1 MKRSLGILLLTMS
14 FMTLLSSCE
23 KKELLNHKTVY
34 GEATINNK
42 TYSQYTTIGEGVSNK
57 YWYLPLGVDNHFIIK
72 EGVCYLQ
79 LFLRDDEEK
88 DAENFWLILIGCRA
102 DAHFPIVGKEY
113 EIVAE
118 NRVDLGNIYNS
129 FYWSGKLRDFYRVHP
144 ESESYGI
151 AGLSIPPTHEKFI
164 PLDGSIQFLKG
175 DAESGEY
182 SISYHLRSEDHA
194 PDETY
199 RIVGKFNGKLKMVD

>member
-42 TYSQYTTIGEGVSNK
+42 AYFQYTTIGEGVSNK
-57 YWYLPLGVDNHFIIK
+57 YWFLPLGVDNHFIIK

-79 LFLRDDEEK
+79 LFLRDYEEK

-102 DAHFPIVGKEY
+102 DEHFPVVGKEY
-113 EIVAE
+113 EIVVE

-129 FYWSGKLRDFYRVHP
+129 FYWSGKLREFYADHP

-151 AGLSIPPTHEKFI
+151 TGLSIPPSHERFI
-164 PLDGSIQFLKG
+164 PLEGSMQFLKE

-182 SISYHLRSEDHA
+182 SISYNFRSENNA
-194 PDETY
+194 ETY
-199 RIVGKFNGKLKMVD
+199 RIVGQFNGKLKIVD

>member
-42 TYSQYTTIGEGVSNK
+42 AYFQYTTIGEGVSNK
-57 YWYLPLGVDNHFIIK
+57 YWFLPLGVDNHFIIK

-79 LFLRDDEEK
+79 LFLRDYEEK

-102 DAHFPIVGKEY
+102 DEHFPVVGKEY
-113 EIVAE
+113 EIVVE

-129 FYWSGKLRDFYRVHP
+129 FYWSGKLRDFYTGHP
-144 ESESYGI
+144 ESGPCGI
-151 AGLSIPPTHEKFI
+151 AGLSIPLSHERFI
-164 PLDGSIQFLKG
+164 PLEGLMQFLKG

-182 SISYHLRSEDHA
+182 SISYNFRSENNA
-194 PDETY
+194 ETY
-199 RIVGKFNGKLKMVD
+199 RIVGQFNGKLKIVD

>member
-1 MKRSLGILLLTMS
+1 MKRSLGILLLTMLFLS
-14 FMTLLSSCE
+14 LLLGCE
-23 KKELLNHKTVY
+23 KKELLSRKYVY
-34 GEATINNK
+34 GKATINNK
-42 TYSQYTTIGEGVSNK
+42 AYSQYTTIGEGVSNK
-57 YWYLPLGVDNHFIIK
+57 YWFLPLGVDNYFIIK

-102 DAHFPIVGKEY
+102 DEHFPVVGKEY
-113 EIVAE
+113 EIVVE

-129 FYWSGKLRDFYRVHP
+129 FYWSGKLRNFYRDHP

-164 PLDGSIQFLKG
+164 PLDGSMQFLKG

-182 SISYHLRSEDHA
+182 SIAYNFRSENNA
-194 PDETY
+194 DETY
-199 RIVGKFNGKLKMVD
+199 RIVGKFNGKLKKVD